1 MAAGLII
8 PELLNHYNVYNDA
21 NKLVGVSGDVEL
33 PDFEAITETIEGAGV
48 LGEIEAAATGQFSS
62 MTIKIPFSVLYEDM
76 FTLVN
81 SATGVN
87 VTLRGSARFMDPT
100 TGITDH

>member
-21 NKLVGVSGDVEL
+21 QKLIGISGDVEL

-48 LGEIEAAATGQFSS
+48 LG
-62 MTIKIPFSVLYEDM
+62 
-76 FTLVN
+76 
-81 SATGVN
+81 
-87 VTLRGSARFMDPT
+87 
-100 TGITDH
+100 